1 MKGLNNMGERQGV
14 ITMKGDPLTLVGNEI
29 KEGDQAPDFTAI
41 ANDLTEKKFSSY
53 EGKTRV
59 ISSVPSLDTP
69 VCDTQTRRFNEEAAA
84 LGDDVEIITISMDL
98 PFAQARWCG
107 QAGVERVTTLSD
119 HRDAEFGENYGMLIK
134 GLRLLARGVF
144 VIDKQGKVQ
153 HAQLVK
159 EVTEEPDYD
168 AVLDAVKKAM

>member
-1 MKGLNNMGERQGV
+1 MGERQGI
-14 ITMKGDPLTLVGNEI
+14 ITMKGDPLTLVGNEV
-29 KEGDQAPDFTAI
+29 KEGDTAPDFTAV
-41 ANDLTEKKFSSY
+41 ANDLSETSFSSY
-53 EGKTRV
+53 KGKVCV

-69 VCDTQTRRFNEEAAA
+69 VCDTQTRRFNEEAAS
-84 LGDDVEIITISMDL
+84 LGDDVQILTISMDL

-107 QAGVERVTTLSD
+107 QAGVERVITLSD

-144 VIDKQGKVQ
+144 VVDKQGKIT

-159 EVTEEPDYD
+159 EVTEEPDYS
-168 AVLDAVKKAM
+168 AVLEAVRAAAG